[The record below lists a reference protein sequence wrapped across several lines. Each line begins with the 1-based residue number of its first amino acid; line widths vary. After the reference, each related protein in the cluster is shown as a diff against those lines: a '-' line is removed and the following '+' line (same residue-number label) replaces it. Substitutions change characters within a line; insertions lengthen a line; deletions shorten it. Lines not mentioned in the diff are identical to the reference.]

1 MKGANADVTES
12 LVFQPII
19 YKFIVLGSL
28 GQDPISFGAWDP
40 NIKKLWEK
48 WNIRSFVLLSLFLQF
63 FLLFTASLRKKT
75 AYKWVTFIIWT
86 AYLLADWAAS
96 FAVGLV
102 FDSEEKYTSRHDK
115 MDDDTGLLLVLWA
128 PFLLLLVGGQDRIT
142 SFAVQD
148 NELWLRHLIWLIFQ
162 LSTTGFVFIQTIH
175 QNRLWIPTLLLL
187 LAGTIKYAERTVA
200 LYLASSESFGI
211 SVLKEPNPGPN
222 YEKLMRAYSTFKD
235 TGLPTKFECLEDE
248 EGRVSQ
254 VGKFL
259 NPKKLMKLTN
269 IQLVQYA
276 YGLSNMYKG
285 LIVNLMFSSSEH
297 KKSRDFFSRIDA
309 EDALRILEI
318 ELNFFSS
325 FFYDLLHTKVAVATS
340 KVGIISQCISIGLVV
355 AALSL
360 FYKEEKRGFQ
370 RFDVE
375 VTYTLFFGVLGLNM
389 VTLLLWVFS
398 DWAIASLTKSQKNS
412 LLSKIFNKFLNL
424 KKPRWKESAGVSKL
438 SHGKTTI
445 RFRRWSETL
454 SQFNFIK
461 YCWKHRSKGVNA
473 ESRNIISIT
482 SILKYFHIKDFID
495 HKKNDIFQMIFVSPQ
510 PLTKNLWEFIFK
522 ELEEKSRDAE
532 DPEAAKRLISAR
544 GEWVLENFDFPNGFK
559 RSILMSYV
567 NDVAYDESLLL
578 WHIATELCYNTDPL
592 RDRHSDC
599 KSCDYCNA
607 REISHCLSDY
617 MIYLLYQQPS
627 LMSEVSG
634 IAKQRFRDT
643 WAEAQRFFSQR
654 QRELERLEE
663 PYQCILEVDTILKPV
678 QVKGNLSKSV
688 LFDANMLAKET
699 QKLDSEK
706 WKVTSKVWVELLSYA
721 ASRSRG
727 NAHVQQLS
735 RGGENLT
742 FVWLLMA
749 QFGMRESWVETRFGT
764 KLIVC
769 K

>member
-1 MKGANADVTES
+1 
-12 LVFQPII
+12 
-19 YKFIVLGSL
+19 
-28 GQDPISFGAWDP
+28 
-40 NIKKLWEK
+40 
-48 WNIRSFVLLSLFLQF
+48 
-63 FLLFTASLRKKT
+63 
-75 AYKWVTFIIWT
+75 
-86 AYLLADWAAS
+86 
-96 FAVGLV
+96 
-102 FDSEEKYTSRHDK
+102 

-222 YEKLMRAYSTFKD
+222 YEKLMRAYSTFKEM
-235 TGLPTKFECLEDE
+235 GLPTKFECLEDE

-285 LIVNLMFSSSEH
+285 LIVNLMFSSREH
-297 KKSRDFFSRIDA
+297 KESREFFSEIDA
-309 EDALRILEI
+309 EDTLRILEI
-318 ELNFFSS
+318 ELNFF
-325 FFYDLLHTKVAVATS
+325 YDLIHTKVAVATS
-340 KVGIISQCISIGLVV
+340 KVGILSQCTSIGLVV

-370 RFDVE
+370 RIDVK
-375 VTYTLFFGVLGLNM
+375 VSYTLFFGVLGLNM

-398 DWAIASLTKSQKNS
+398 DWAIATLTKSQKNS
-412 LLSKIFNKFLNL
+412 LLSKIFDKFLDL
-424 KKPRWKESAGVSKL
+424 KKPRWKQSADVSKSKKL
-438 SHGKTTI
+438 EWETL
-445 RFRRWSETL
+445 RYRRWSEKL

-461 YCWKHRSKGVNA
+461 YCWKQRSKGMYEA
-473 ESRNIISIT
+473 ESNNNIT
-482 SILKYFHIKDFID
+482 SILKYLHIKDFID
-495 HKKNDIFQMIFVSPQ
+495 HKKNDIFLMISVSSK
-510 PLTKNLWEFIFK
+510 PLTKILWEFIFK
-522 ELEEKSRDAE
+522 ELKGKSRDAE
-532 DPEAAKRLISAR
+532 DPEEAKRIISAR
-544 GEWVLENFDFPNGFK
+544 GEWVLENVDFPNGFNC
-559 RSILMSYV
+559 SELMPYV
-567 NDVAYDESLLL
+567 KDVAYDESLLL
-578 WHIATELCYNTDPL
+578 WHIATELCYNPDPL
-592 RDRHSDC
+592 GDRHSDC
-599 KSCDYCNA
+599 KSCDYCND
-607 REISHCLSDY
+607 RELSNCLSDY

-634 IAKQRFRDT
+634 IAKQRFTDT

-654 QRELERLEE
+654 QRELKKQEE
-663 PYQCILEVDTILKPV
+663 PFESILNVETELKPV
-678 QVKGNLSKSV
+678 QVKGNRSKSV
-688 LFDANMLAKET
+688 LFDASMLAKEMN
-699 QKLDSEK
+699 KLDTEK
-706 WKVTSKVWVELLSYA
+706 WKVTSKVWVELMSYA

-727 NAHVQQLS
+727 NAHIQQLS
-735 RGGENLT
+735 KGGELLT

-749 QFGMRESWVETRFGT
+749 QFGLREAWVENRFRA
-764 KLIVC
+764 KLIVG